1 MPIPR
6 PLPRSRPCVK
16 ASARLRLRAESK
28 SPPMPSCCFRWV
40 VFHLPLRRGLSGVL
54 PSRLAHALRARHAV
68 PGRAPA
74 LEHVLDGIAPALRH
88 QPAHDL
94 GDTGAE
100 SHAEPFGIARY
111 RTGSHVGPRPAL
123 GPVARYGAP

>member
-16 ASARLRLRAESK
+16 VSARLRLRAESK

-40 VFHLPLRRGLSGVL
+40 LFHLPLRRGLSGVL

-68 PGRAPA
+68 TGRAQSV
-74 LEHVLDGIAPALRH
+74 EHVIDGIAHALRH

-100 SHAEPFGIARY
+100 SDAAPFGIALY
-111 RTGSHVGPRPAL
+111 RIGALVVRRHVL
-123 GPVARYGAP
+123 GPVAR

>member
-54 PSRLAHALRARHAV
+54 PSRLAPALRARHAA
-68 PGRAPA
+68 PRRAQSVEPPT
-74 LEHVLDGIAPALRH
+74 DGIA
-88 QPAHDL
+88 
-94 GDTGAE
+94 
-100 SHAEPFGIARY
+100 HA
-111 RTGSHVGPRPAL
+111 PRP
-123 GPVARYGAP
+123 PPAPPLRPTPPHRPPPPPAPPPPPPPPP